1 MKALARVLSDGPLTR
16 LAGAT
21 AVIGV
26 GGAFVVTTTSLFLA
40 EAVLATP
47 LMIGLF
53 FAGRAAAE
61 IGTDLYVGSLSDRLR
76 SRRTLIAVCALL
88 SAVGAFSYMLLR
100 DYTALLV
107 AGALFFGIGGATFAQ
122 LFAYTREFAEH
133 RRVGPTLFTSAL
145 RSVTTMAW
153 IIGPP
158 LAFLIIAEFDFATL
172 YAVAGVLY
180 LAGAAL
186 SRWGMP
192 DLAKAVEERPQ
203 RRRSVY
209 AGLGART
216 YLLLGA
222 LVLMLTVNM
231 AYQITIALFATKDLG
246 MGTGVPGLLVGLAAV
261 IEIPATLL
269 IGAHA
274 DRLGKSRILLAST
287 VMAAVFFAVLP
298 FATTLPMLLLLQ
310 VPNALWTAGVLSLP
324 VIMLQDEMPDRLGA
338 ASALYA
344 SGFKAGALLGG
355 SVTGVAGQFL
365 GYTNVFWV
373 CAGLSALAALLIG
386 VRGMSDVRPVAVT
399 VVVPTYNRAGL
410 LRHTLDSLARQ
421 RVGERYEVV
430 VVDDGSTDDTAET
443 ALAYRDR
450 LDLTYVFQEDQGY
463 RVAKARNAGLER
475 ARGDITVFVDS
486 GVVLHSGAL
495 AAHLASHRGSAD
507 AVAVCGYVLCFN
519 ENNEDG
525 AEMVAAIDFA
535 DPDSTM
541 DQLRAQGRWLDIREE
556 FYAKYGDEFGGLP
569 APWLMFWTC
578 NVSAPTALVRGVGG
592 FDEAYRSWGVEDVD
606 LSYRLHKVGARFAL
620 NRDACAIHVPHPKSY
635 EANMASAAG
644 NYRYFA
650 AKYNTPITD
659 LLVDN
664 HFFVIN
670 DIIRDRRLQ
679 EDTDAA
685 PSR

>member
-1 MKALARVLSDGPLTR
+1 MTRGLLRGLFADGQATR

-21 AVIGV
+21 GTIGV
-26 GGAFVVTTTSLFLA
+26 AGAFVVTTTSLFLA
-40 EAVLATP
+40 DAVLATP

-61 IGTDLYVGSLSDRLR
+61 IGTDLYVGALSDRMR

-88 SAVGAFSYMLLR
+88 SALGAFSYMLLR
-100 DYTALLV
+100 DYTMLLI
-107 AGALFFGIGGATFAQ
+107 AGALFFGIGGATFGQ

-133 RRVGPTLFTSAL
+133 RGAGVTLFSSAL

-158 LAFLIIAEFDFATL
+158 LAFLVIAELGFTWL
-172 YAVAGVLY
+172 YAIAGVLY

-192 DLAKAVEERPQ
+192 NLAKVPEPREQPT
-203 RRRSVY
+203 Y
-209 AGLGART
+209 AGLGRRT

-222 LVLMLTVNM
+222 IALMLTVNT
-231 AYQITIALFATKDLG
+231 AYQITIALFTTKDLG
-246 MGTGVPGLLVGLAAV
+246 MGLGVPGLLVGVAAV

-269 IGAHA
+269 IGANA
-274 DRLGKSRILLAST
+274 DRIGKAKVLLGS
-287 VMAAVFFAVLP
+287 VVVAVGFFALLP
-298 FATTLPMLLLLQ
+298 LATSLPALLLLQ
-310 VPNALWTAGVLSLP
+310 IPNALWTAGVLSLP
-324 VIMLQDEMPDRLGA
+324 VLMLQDEMPDRVGA

-344 SGFKAGALLGG
+344 SGFKAGGLLGG
-355 SVTGVAGQFL
+355 SVTGVAGQLL
-365 GYTNVFWV
+365 GYSTVFWV

-386 VRGMSDVRPVAVT
+386 VRGMTDVRPVAVT
-399 VVVPTYNRAGL
+399 VVVPTYNRAEL
-410 LRHTLDSLARQ
+410 LRHTLASLARQ
-421 RVGERYEVV
+421 RLPQRYEVI
-430 VVDDGSTDDTAET
+430 VVDDGSTDATAET
-443 ALAYRDR
+443 VMGFRNR

-463 RVAKARNAGLER
+463 RVAAARNAGVER
-475 ARGDITVFVDS
+475 ARGEVVVFVDS

-495 AAHLASHRGSAD
+495 AAHLASHRDGD
-507 AVAVCGYVLCFN
+507 GPVAVCGYVLCFN
-519 ENNEDG
+519 EDNEDG
-525 AEMVAAIDFA
+525 AVMTAAIDFA

-541 DQLRAQGRWLDIREE
+541 ERLRAEQKWLDIREE
-556 FYAKYGDEFGGLP
+556 FYAKYGDDFGDLP

-578 NVSAPTALVRGVGG
+578 NVSAPTALVREVGG
-592 FDEAYRSWGVEDVD
+592 FDEEYRSWGVEDVD
-606 LSYRLHKVGARFAL
+606 LSYRLHRAGARFVL

-650 AKYNTPITD
+650 AKYDTPVTD

-670 DIIRDRRLQ
+670 DIIRDRGLRGGR
-679 EDTDAA
+679 DAA
-685 PSR
+685 PSL

>member
-1 MKALARVLSDGPLTR
+1 MITDGPLVR
-16 LAGAT
+16 LVGAT
-21 AVIGV
+21 AAIGV
-26 GGAFVVTTTSLFLA
+26 GGAFVVTTSSLFLA

-61 IGTDLYVGSLSDRLR
+61 IGTDLYVGGLSDRLR
-76 SRRTLIAVCALL
+76 SRRALIAVCALL

-100 DYTALLV
+100 DYTVLLI
-107 AGALFFGIGGATFAQ
+107 AGAVFFGIGGATFAQ

-133 RRVGPTLFTSAL
+133 RGVGPTMFTSAL
-145 RSVTTMAW
+145 RSVTTLAW
-153 IIGPP
+153 IVGPP
-158 LAFLIIAEFDFATL
+158 LAFLVIAEFDFATL
-172 YAVAGVLY
+172 YAAAGGLY
-180 LAGAAL
+180 LVGAAL

-192 DLAKAVEERPQ
+192 DLPKVREPAQ
-203 RRRSVY
+203 RATY

-222 LVLMLTVNM
+222 LVLMLTVNT
-231 AYQITIALFATKDLG
+231 AYQITIALFVTKDLG

-274 DRLGKSRILLAST
+274 DRLGKARIVLAST
-287 VMAAVFFAVLP
+287 VTAVVFFAVLP
-298 FATTLPMLLLLQ
+298 LATSLPALLLLQ
-310 VPNALWTAGVLSLP
+310 IPNALWTAGVLSLP
-324 VIMLQDEMPDRLGA
+324 VVMLQDEMPDRIGA

-344 SGFKAGALLGG
+344 SGFKAGGLLGG

-365 GYTNVFWV
+365 GYPNVFWV

-386 VRGMSDVRPVAVT
+386 VRGMSDVRPVAAT
-399 VVVPTYNRAGL
+399 VVVPTYNRSGL

-421 RVGERYEVV
+421 RLAERFEVI
-430 VVDDGSTDDTAET
+430 VVDDGSTDDTADVVRG
-443 ALAYRDR
+443 YRDR
-450 LDLTYVFQEDQGY
+450 LDLTYVFQEDEGY
-463 RVAKARNAGLER
+463 RVAKARNAGVER
-475 ARGDITVFVDS
+475 ARGEITVFVDS

-495 AAHLASHRGSAD
+495 AAHLAAHAGG
-507 AVAVCGYVLCFN
+507 AVAVSGYVLCFN
-519 ENNEDG
+519 EDNEDG
-525 AEMVAAIDFA
+525 AEITAAIDFA

-541 DQLRAQGRWLDIREE
+541 DELRAQRRWLDIREE
-556 FYAKYGDEFGGLP
+556 FYAKYGDDFGDLP

-578 NVSAPTALVRGVGG
+578 NASAPTAAIRAVGG

-606 LSYRLHKVGARFAL
+606 LSYRLHRAGTRFVLARE
-620 NRDACAIHVPHPKSY
+620 ACAIHVPHPKSY
-635 EANMASAAG
+635 ADNMASAAG

-650 AKYNTPITD
+650 AKYDSPITD
-659 LLVDN
+659 LVVGN
-664 HFFVIN
+664 HFHDIN
-670 DIIRDRRLQ
+670 DIIRERGLV
-679 EDTDAA
+679 EEGTDAA